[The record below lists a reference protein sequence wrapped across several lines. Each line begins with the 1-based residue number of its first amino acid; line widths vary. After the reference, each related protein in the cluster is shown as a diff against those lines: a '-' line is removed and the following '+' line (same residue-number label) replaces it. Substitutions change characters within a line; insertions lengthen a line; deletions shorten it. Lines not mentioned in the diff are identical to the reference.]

1 MPVRTPRPPGRKYEL
16 KRRAERQDQTRQRIV
31 DAAIAL
37 HTTIGPARTTV
48 SAIAERAGVQRHTVY
63 SHFPDERS
71 LGLACSGCH
80 VERHPLPD
88 AAAWQ
93 EITDPERRLRRGFEE
108 VYAYYARTGEGLA
121 PILRDAESDALTR
134 ELLDLRFRPAFE
146 RMRDVLAEPFHARGA
161 RRTRLIAALDL
172 FLHLHTWHLLARTT
186 TMAQAVEAAVRAV
199 SAQAAQ
205 SGQSAEAEDQ
215 KRQSTPANRFHE

>member
-1 MPVRTPRPPGRKYEL
+1 VERDTRKYTL
-16 KRRAERQDQTRQRIV
+16 KRRAERQDETRQRIV

-88 AAAWQ
+88 ASAWRA
-93 EITDPERRLRRGFEE
+93 IADPEARLRCGFAE
-108 VYAYYARTGEGLA
+108 VYAYYALNGRGLA

-134 ELLDLRFRPAFE
+134 ELLDLRFRPVFE
-146 RMRDVLAEPFHARGA
+146 HMRDVLAEPFHARGA
-161 RRTRLIAALDL
+161 RRTRLVAMLDL
-172 FLHLHTWHLLARTT
+172 FLHLHTWLVLAGTT
-186 TMAQAVEAAVRAV
+186 TETEAVESAVRAIC
-199 SAQAAQ
+199 AQA
-205 SGQSAEAEDQ
+205 D
-215 KRQSTPANRFHE
+215 

>member
-1 MPVRTPRPPGRKYEL
+1 MPVHSPRRTRRKYEL

-37 HTTIGPARTTV
+37 HTTVGPARTTV

-63 SHFPDERS
+63 SHFPDERT

-88 AAAWQ
+88 AAAWRD
-93 EITDPERRLRRGFEE
+93 IASPERRLHRGFEE
-108 VYAYYARTGEGLA
+108 IYGYYARTGEGLA
-121 PILRDAESDALTR
+121 PILRDADNHALTR
-134 ELLDLRFRPAFE
+134 ELIELRFRPAFG

-172 FLHLHTWHLLARTT
+172 FLHLNTWQTLARTLT
-186 TMAQAVEAAVRAV
+186 LTQAVGAAVRAV
-199 SAQAAQ
+199 SAQAGTQ
-205 SGQSAEAEDQ
+205 N
-215 KRQSTPANRFHE
+215 RQSTPANRLNE

>member
-1 MPVRTPRPPGRKYEL
+1 VRRKYEL

-37 HTTIGPARTTV
+37 HTTVGPARTTV

-63 SHFPDERS
+63 SHFPDERA

-80 VERHPLPD
+80 VERYPLPD
-88 AAAWQ
+88 AAAWRD
-93 EITDPERRLRRGFEE
+93 IADPEQRLRRGFAE

-121 PILRDAESDALTR
+121 PILRDAQSDALTR

-161 RRTRLIAALDL
+161 RRIRLIAVLDL
-172 FLHLHTWHLLARTT
+172 FLHLNTWHLLARTT

-199 SAQAAQ
+199 FAQ
-205 SGQSAEAEDQ
+205 SSQSGPISPIS
-215 KRQSTPANRFHE
+215 RS

>member
-1 MPVRTPRPPGRKYEL
+1 L
-16 KRRAERQDQTRQRIV
+16 KRRAERQDETRQRIV

-88 AAAWQ
+88 ASEWRAIA
-93 EITDPERRLRRGFEE
+93 DPEERLRRGFEE
-108 VYAYYARTGEGLA
+108 VYAYYARNGEELA

-134 ELLDLRFRPAFE
+134 EILDLRFRPVFE
-146 RMRDVLAEPFHARGA
+146 RMRDALAEPFHARGA
-161 RRTRLIAALDL
+161 RRTRLIATLDL
-172 FLHLHTWHLLARTT
+172 FLHLHTWLSLGRGV
-186 TMAQAVEAAVRAV
+186 TMAEAVEIAVR
-199 SAQAAQ
+199 STCAQA
-205 SGQSAEAEDQ
+205 ELY
-215 KRQSTPANRFHE
+215 

>member
-1 MPVRTPRPPGRKYEL
+1 VERDTQQRPPRRARRPYEL
-16 KRRAERQDQTRQRIV
+16 KKRAEGQDRTRQRIV

-63 SHFPDERS
+63 SHFPDERA

-80 VERHPLPD
+80 VERYPLPD
-88 AAAWQ
+88 ASAW
-93 EITDPERRLRRGFEE
+93 ETIDDPEQRLRRGFGE
-108 VYAYYARTGEGLA
+108 VFAYYAQQGGGLA

-134 ELLDLRFRPAFE
+134 ELLELRFRPAFD

-161 RRTRLIAALDL
+161 RRTRLIAGLDL
-172 FLHLHTWHLLARTT
+172 FLHLHTWQLLSRTLT
-186 TMAQAVEAAVRAV
+186 LAQAVETAVRAL
-199 SAQAAQ
+199 A
-205 SGQSAEAEDQ
+205 
-215 KRQSTPANRFHE
+215 KL